1 MSEVAEEIEPPNSDN
16 FDDDTL
22 REDVNLQYHLYFI
35 IFIVIYY
42 GSWLLPTIIFW
53 CYFFFPFRIFF
64 LESANLLSSFTD
76 ITSLSSLLIMPL
88 VIFGC
93 YLLHL
98 FLVGLITKVF
108 WQFTENQSPSK
119 SGIIPRNIR
128 SRTANY
134 YHIRSFMIKYGR
146 NSFLKGPFP
155 FISKWFF
162 NFVGASKIGK
172 GTVIEESV
180 MNDKFIDVGTNC
192 YIGVNTTLASHLLQ
206 GIFGN
211 ISYFEIKVGNN
222 VTAAAM
228 CQIGPGSEIYDNA
241 FLLPLASVVKHSV
254 IKGDNHFYFGVPMRK
269 IFKRKIMDYL
279 KIGASDLER
288 NLNLN
293 DFIVKE
299 KITQSRKPL
308 EKISPPEK
316 LNLEL
321 PVLDDYSEEDLKID
335 FTTSSAISKINVK
348 FLIIYIP
355 IYWLSGLLVSI
366 FWYWIT
372 SDPGWIAI
380 LLFLPIA
387 LFAMIHIFI
396 LGCFLFTKL
405 FLILINLIH
414 KPKEGV
420 FIAEITRGNRNTD
433 FEFWMMRTELKKLV
447 LWLVRNSPLPWIDAF
462 AFKNYGVT
470 MDYSS
475 HLNDT
480 WCDADFIKFGRK
492 VLVGQGATIMSSMVV
507 GKYLIIRNV
516 VFEDYTMIGGHTTI
530 APGTIIGKE
539 AVIGALS
546 STTVNQVLEP
556 GWVYFG
562 FPAIKLKENK
572 YAEER
577 RDLIIKRDVDEEK
590 KFTITYEVNIDEDKK
605 ELVKPEN
612 INKRK

>member
-16 FDDDTL
+16 FNSNTL
-22 REDVNLQYHLYFI
+22 KEDVNLQYHLYFI
-35 IFIVIYY
+35 VFIVIYY
-42 GSWLLPTIIFW
+42 GSWLLPAIIFW

-64 LESANLLSSFTD
+64 LESANLVSTFTE
-76 ITSLSSLLIMPL
+76 ITSLSSLLLMPL

-98 FLVGLITKVF
+98 LLVGLITKAF
-108 WQFTENQSPSK
+108 WQFTEKESPSK

-134 YHIRSFMIKYGR
+134 YHLRSFIIKYGR

-206 GIFGN
+206 GVFGN

-222 VTAAAM
+222 VTTAAM

-241 FLLPLASVVKHSV
+241 FLLPLASASKHSV
-254 IKGDNHFYFGVPMRK
+254 IKGDNHFYFGIPMRK

-288 NLNLN
+288 NLDVN

-299 KITQSRKPL
+299 KITQSKKPL
-308 EKISPPEK
+308 EKISPSEK
-316 LNLEL
+316 INLEL
-321 PVLDDYSEEDLKID
+321 PVLDDYTEEDLKID
-335 FTTSSAISKINVK
+335 FTTSSAISKINIK
-348 FLIIYIP
+348 FLIVYIP
-355 IYWLSGLLVSI
+355 IYWLSGLLVAI

-372 SDPGWIAI
+372 SDPGWVAI

-387 LFAMIHIFI
+387 LLAMIHIFI
-396 LGCFLFTKL
+396 LGCLLFTKL
-405 FLILINLIH
+405 FLILVNLIH
-414 KPKEGV
+414 KPKQGV

-433 FEFWMMRTELKKLV
+433 YEFWMLRTELKKLV

-462 AFKNYGVT
+462 FFKYYGVD

-480 WCDADFIKFGRK
+480 WCDSDFIKFGRK

-507 GKYLIIRNV
+507 GKYLIIKNV
-516 VFEDYTMIGGHTTI
+516 VFDDYAMIGGHTTI

-577 RDLIIKRDVDEEK
+577 RDLIIKRDVDEAK

-605 ELVKPEN
+605 ESVK
-612 INKRK
+612 